1 MRYID
6 KEGLLAKINI
16 IIDAESI
23 KDTTDK
29 SILAGRILQA
39 IIDFDEINAVSVEE
53 IETYLHNINTEID
66 TQVKRNLI
74 TDDQHDYISG
84 YIDGV
89 IDIKNKKFSKVF

>member
-1 MRYID
+1 MKYID

-23 KDTTDK
+23 KDTNK

-53 IETYLHNINTEID
+53 IETYLHNINTEIN

-89 IDIKNKKFSKVF
+89 IDVKNKKFSKVF

>member
-1 MRYID
+1 MGYID
-6 KEGLLAKINI
+6 KTSLLEKINI

-23 KDTTDK
+23 KDTNK

-39 IIDFDEINAVSVEE
+39 IIDFDEINAVSIEE

-66 TQVKRNLI
+66 TQVKRHLI
-74 TDDQHDYISG
+74 ADDQHDYISG

-89 IDIKNKKFSKVF
+89 IDVKNKKFSKVF